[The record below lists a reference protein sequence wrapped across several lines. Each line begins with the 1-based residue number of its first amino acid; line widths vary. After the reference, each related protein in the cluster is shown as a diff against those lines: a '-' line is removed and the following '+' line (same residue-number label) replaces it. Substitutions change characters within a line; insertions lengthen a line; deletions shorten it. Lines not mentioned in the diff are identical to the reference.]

1 MDIKSKG
8 DPMTY
13 TRVGLYANSNG
24 DYGWAN
30 AHVDEMA
37 EKYPGKIVGV
47 RNGQVVV
54 VGDNKEDYEQKVSA
68 YLDSVSTESGIYSVV
83 PVPRREVIIP

>member
-1 MDIKSKG
+1 MS
-8 DPMTY
+8 Y
-13 TRVGLYANSNG
+13 TRVGLYANNTG

-54 VGDNKEDYEQKVSA
+54 VADDPEDWNRKLHD
-68 YLDSVSTESGIYSVV
+68 YLDSVATEAGIYTVV
-83 PVPRREVIIP
+83 PVPRREVIVA